1 VETERSE
8 TGHAAAKSNRQ
19 SGDRFRWFPLTFCP
33 SLAVVSLSFVQHAA
47 IWVAATAMLA
57 SIPLFVSRFPN
68 RHVVYGCSLAVL
80 LFAGI
85 FTLGIV
91 GDTKTVP
98 SAVTAMWI
106 SHAGFGPDE
115 YCVDVTCSE
124 ASGGKL
130 SAVLRK
136 GDWERIMR
144 EDWSGTDDPC
154 PVELTYRTQ
163 SILDIASLEPVA
175 DAIDSNLVIAD
186 RRQLPR
192 GGILGRIAPTVT
204 LILAV
209 LPLAYLVYKDRRELF
224 GRGTGP

>member
-19 SGDRFRWFPLTFCP
+19 SGDRFRWFPLSFFP
-33 SLAVVSLSFVQHAA
+33 SLAVVGLSFVQNAA
-47 IWVAATAMLA
+47 ISVAAAVMLA
-57 SIPLFVSRFPN
+57 SIGLIVSRFPN
-68 RHVVYGCSLAVL
+68 RHVMYGCSLAVL

-91 GDTKTVP
+91 GDTKSVP
-98 SAVTAMWI
+98 SEVTAMW
-106 SHAGFGPDE
+106 SSGGGFGPDE

-130 SAVLRK
+130 SAFLRK

-175 DAIDSNLVIAD
+175 EAIDSKLVIAD
-186 RRQLPR
+186 RRQFPR
-192 GGILGRIAPTVT
+192 GGILGRVALPVT

-224 GRGTGP
+224 GGGTGR

>member
-8 TGHAAAKSNRQ
+8 IADADAKSNPET
-19 SGDRFRWFPLTFCP
+19 GNRFRWFPLLFVP
-33 SLAVVSLSFVQHAA
+33 SVAVVGLSFVQHAA
-47 IWVAATAMLA
+47 ISVAATAMLA
-57 SIPLFVSRFPN
+57 SIALIVSRFPN
-68 RHVVYGCSLAVL
+68 RHVMYGCSLAVL

-106 SHAGFGPDE
+106 SGNGFGLDE
-115 YCVDVTCSE
+115 YCVEVTCSE

-130 SAVLRK
+130 SAFLRK

-175 DAIDSNLVIAD
+175 DAIDSKLVIAD

-192 GGILGRIAPTVT
+192 GGILGRIAPAVT

-224 GRGTGP
+224 GGGTGP